1 MIRRFLFI
9 LGVLTAA
16 TLAGA
21 APASA
26 QFGYLGHVGSA
37 GLGAGQFFDPYGID
51 SDAAGNLYIA
61 DTGNFRI
68 QKLHA
73 DGTPFDP
80 PVMWGSA
87 GSGDGQFS
95 KPVAIAVDGL
105 GNVYVADA
113 WPGATGPSNERVQK
127 FDANGNFLTKWGSS
141 GQGAG
146 QFGWPV
152 GIAAHTDTSVDPPQT
167 HVYVADHWNN
177 RIQEFD
183 ADGNFLKTW
192 GSLGFGPGQFRDLW
206 DVRTDAAG
214 NVYTIESDAG
224 GPGGNHRVQK
234 FDKDGNFLSQF
245 DVKPA
250 PDTSECYR
258 RLAVDSAGRVYVY
271 PECVGANALRIFSP
285 TGQLLQTFT
294 CSLNTGNLLG
304 IDHTGKIYM
313 NGLNNG
319 LLIYGEGGGACPN
332 PNPGGRRWR
341 RR

>member
-95 KPVAIAVDGL
+95 EPIAIAVDSA
-105 GNVYVADA
+105 GNVYVAD
-113 WPGATGPSNERVQK
+113 GALSGNAVSNDRVQK
-127 FDANGNFLTKWGSS
+127 FDANGNFLTKWGSLGPAGD
-141 GQGAG
+141 GQIRGLK
-146 QFGWPV
+146 

-167 HVYVADHWNN
+167 YVYVAVPGNEYV
-177 RIQEFD
+177 QKFD
-183 ADGNFLKTW
+183 ADGNFLKRW
-192 GSLGFGPGQFRDLW
+192 GSPGFGPGQFRDLW
-206 DVRTDAAG
+206 DVTTDAAG
-214 NVYTIESDAG
+214 NVYTLESDE

-245 DVKPA
+245 DVNPA
-250 PDTSECYR
+250 PGASACYR

-271 PECVGANALRIFSP
+271 PQCMGSGRAED
-285 TGQLLQTFT
+285 LQPHGTAAADVHLF
-294 CSLNTGNLLG
+294 
-304 IDHTGKIYM
+304 
-313 NGLNNG
+313 
-319 LLIYGEGGGACPN
+319 P
-332 PNPGGRRWR
+332 
-341 RR
+341 